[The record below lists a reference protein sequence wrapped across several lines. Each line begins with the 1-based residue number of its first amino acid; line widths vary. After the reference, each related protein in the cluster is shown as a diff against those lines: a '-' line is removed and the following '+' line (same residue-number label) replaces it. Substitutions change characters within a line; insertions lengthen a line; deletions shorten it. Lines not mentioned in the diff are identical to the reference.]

1 MFLVTFL
8 FGRVFGRLITLALV
22 LLVAGG
28 AGWYFFIREDN
39 KLATAAPAIP
49 ASVKGDATAAAG
61 SNPASTTGANVFKII
76 PAQSEAAYFAGET
89 LARVGLPSTAKGVT
103 KDIEGQF
110 ALTADGL
117 DTAKTTKFT
126 VKLTSL
132 KSNESQRDSRA
143 QGALETS
150 KFAVA
155 TFTATKLSG
164 LPKEF
169 PAATEVPLQLTGTL
183 DLHGVQKEVTWD
195 VKAKKEGAGF
205 SAPATVRFKFADF
218 NINRPNLAGFVT
230 VDEDVTLQVQIIAQA
245 S

>member
-1 MFLVTFL
+1 MFLVSFL
-8 FGRVFGRLITLALV
+8 FGRLFGRLITLALI
-22 LLVAGG
+22 LLIAGG

-39 KLATAAPAIP
+39 QLATTAPAIP
-49 ASVKGDATAAAG
+49 ASIKGDATPAPGSSPAAA
-61 SNPASTTGANVFKII
+61 TGGNVFKII
-76 PAQSEAAYFAGET
+76 PAQSEAANFAGET

-110 ALTADGL
+110 ALTPDGL

-132 KSNESQRDSRA
+132 KSNEPQRDTRA
-143 QGALETS
+143 QGALETA
-150 KFAVA
+150 KFPTA
-155 TFTATKLSG
+155 TFTATKLTG

-169 PAATEVPLQLTGTL
+169 PAGTEVPLQLTGTL

-205 SAPATVRFKFADF
+205 SALATVKFKYADF
-218 NINRPNLAGFVT
+218 SINRPNLAGFVS

>member
-1 MFLVTFL
+1 MFFVTLFL
-8 FGRVFGRLITLALV
+8 GRVFGRLITLALV
-22 LLVAGG
+22 LLIAGG

-49 ASVKGDATAAAG
+49 ASIKGDATAAVG
-61 SNPASTTGANVFKII
+61 SNPASSTGANVFKII

-132 KSNESQRDSRA
+132 KSDQAQRDSRA

-150 KFAVA
+150 KFATA
-155 TFTATKLSG
+155 TFTATKLTG

-183 DLHGVQKEVTWD
+183 DLHGVQKEVTWE

-205 SAPATVRFKFADF
+205 SALATVKFKYADF
-218 NINRPNLAGFVT
+218 SINRPNLAGFVA

-245 S
+245 G